1 MCSIPEP
8 LEVTPAAAVSEQRIR
23 LSRSFA
29 LPTRTGIGNLI
40 SDRGTQ
46 RVATSVKRILR
57 LRKTTGTGRPL

>member
-8 LEVTPAAAVSEQRIR
+8 LEVTPAAAVSKQRIR